1 LETKQRLP
9 HNFLLLKVFLLTR
22 SKNSILITKLTLSL
36 VILFYFNSGLL
47 AQESNWAAWEVEAD
61 TLMNRQNY
69 DGAIKL
75 YSKIVNESK
84 LKSKENY
91 RPLYKRAIGYYSSG
105 NLPNALNDISQFIP
119 EFPQNYQAHI
129 LRALIY
135 QQMGDE
141 EKQLL
146 DLDKA
151 IELQSSNVELIR
163 WRGGL
168 LLEKGEYQKA
178 KQDLLVA
185 RSTQDDPELETNL
198 GLAYYSL
205 EKPDSALISLNKS
218 IELDATY
225 EPAYLYAGSFCLE
238 LEKYELGLKYLNLAL
253 LINPENVNALFY
265 KGIALVEL
273 KKTEEGCSCLSKAF
287 KAGQDDAADYL
298 KQHCYDI
305 YK

>member
-1 LETKQRLP
+1 MPFTKNRL
-9 HNFLLLKVFLLTR
+9 K
-22 SKNSILITKLTLSL
+22 ITKLALSL
-36 VILFYFNSGLL
+36 VILFSFSSTLL
-47 AQESNWAAWEVEAD
+47 RAQESNWTAWEVAAD

-91 RPLYKRAIGYYSSG
+91 RPLYKRAIANYSTQ
-105 NLPNALNDISQFIP
+105 NLESALKDISQFIP

-151 IELQSSNVELIR
+151 IELQSSNIELIR
-163 WRGGL
+163 WRAGL
-168 LLEKGEYQKA
+168 LLEKGEFEKA
-178 KQDLLVA
+178 KQDFLVA

-238 LEKYELGLKYLNLAL
+238 LEKFELGLKYLNLAL

-265 KGIALVEL
+265 KGVALVEL
-273 KKTEEGCSCLSKAF
+273 KKTDEGCRCLSKAF

>member
-1 LETKQRLP
+1 M
-9 HNFLLLKVFLLTR
+9 F
-22 SKNSILITKLTLSL
+22 KNGFKITKLALSL
-36 VILFYFNSGLL
+36 VILFSFESTFTI
-47 AQESNWAAWEVEAD
+47 AQESNWPKWEEEAD
-61 TLMNRQNY
+61 TLMNRQNFE
-69 DGAIKL
+69 GAVKL
-75 YSKIVNESK
+75 YSKILTESK

-105 NLPNALNDISQFIP
+105 NLPNALKDISQFIP
-119 EFPQNYQAHI
+119 EFPQNYQALI

-135 QQMGDE
+135 QQMGDA

-151 IELQSSNVELIR
+151 IELQGSNVELIR
-163 WRGGL
+163 WRAGL
-168 LLEKGEYQKA
+168 LLEKGEFEKA
-178 KQDLLVA
+178 KQDFLVA
-185 RSTQDDPELETNL
+185 RFTQDDPELETNL

-205 EKPDSALISLNKS
+205 EKPDSALICLNKS

-238 LEKYELGLKYLNLAL
+238 LEKFELGLKYLNLAL

-265 KGIALVEL
+265 KGVALVEL
-273 KKTEEGCSCLSKAF
+273 KKTDEGCNCLSKAF

>member
-1 LETKQRLP
+1 MPFTKNR
-9 HNFLLLKVFLLTR
+9 FK
-22 SKNSILITKLTLSL
+22 IAKLALSL
-36 VILFYFNSGLL
+36 VILFYFNADSQ

-69 DGAIKL
+69 EGAIKL

-91 RPLYKRAIGYYSSG
+91 RPLYKRAIGFYSSG
-105 NLPNALNDISQFIP
+105 NLPNALKDISQFIP

-185 RSTQDDPELETNL
+185 QSAQDDPELETNL
-198 GLAYYSL
+198 GLTYYSL

-238 LEKYELGLKYLNLAL
+238 LEKFELGLKYLNLAL
-253 LINPENVNALFY
+253 LVNPENANALFY
-265 KGIALVEL
+265 KGVALVEL
-273 KKTEEGCSCLSKAF
+273 KKTDEGCSCLSKAF

>member
-1 LETKQRLP
+1 M
-9 HNFLLLKVFLLTR
+9 
-22 SKNSILITKLTLSL
+22 SSYKNVSRVSGSNSLNGFKITKLALSL
-36 VILFYFNSGLL
+36 VILFYFKSTTLP

-61 TLMNRQNY
+61 TLMNRQNFA
-69 DGAIKL
+69 GAVKL
-75 YSKIVNESK
+75 YSKILDESK

-105 NLPNALNDISQFIP
+105 DLQNALKDISQFIP

-135 QQMGDE
+135 QQMGDAD
-141 EKQLL
+141 KQLI

-168 LLEKGEYQKA
+168 LLEKGEYERA

-238 LEKYELGLKYLNLAL
+238 LEKFDLALKYLNLAL
-253 LINPENVNALFY
+253 LINPENANALFY
-265 KGIALVEL
+265 KGMALVEM
-273 KKTEEGCSCLSKAF
+273 KKTDEGCRVLSKAF

>member
-1 LETKQRLP
+1 MPFLKNRL
-9 HNFLLLKVFLLTR
+9 K
-22 SKNSILITKLTLSL
+22 ITKLVLSL
-36 VILFYFNSGLL
+36 VILFSFKSTFTI
-47 AQESNWAAWEVEAD
+47 AQENWPKWEAEAD
-61 TLMNRQNY
+61 TLMNRQ
-69 DGAIKL
+69 DFEGAVKL
-75 YSKIVNESK
+75 YSKI
-84 LKSKENY
+84 LNY
-91 RPLYKRAIGYYSSG
+91 RTLYKRAIGYYSSG
-105 NLPNALNDISQFIP
+105 DLQNALKDITQFIP

-135 QQMGDE
+135 QQLGDADN
-141 EKQLL
+141 QLV
-146 DLDKA
+146 DVQKA
-151 IELQSSNVELIR
+151 IELQSGNIELIK
-163 WRGGL
+163 WRGSL
-168 LLEKGEYQKA
+168 LLQKGDYKSA
-178 KQDLLVA
+178 KQDFLLV
-185 RSTQDDPELETNL
+185 RQTQDDPELETNL

-238 LEKYELGLKYLNLAL
+238 LEKFELGLKYLNLAL
-253 LINPENVNALFY
+253 LINPENVKALFY
-265 KGIALVEL
+265 KGVALIEL

>member
-1 LETKQRLP
+1 MSIVKNRL
-9 HNFLLLKVFLLTR
+9 K
-22 SKNSILITKLTLSL
+22 ITKLALSL
-36 VILFYFNSGLL
+36 VIFFYFNADSL

-69 DGAIKL
+69 EGAIKL

-105 NLPNALNDISQFIP
+105 NLPNALKDISQFIP

-135 QQMGDE
+135 QQMGDA

-151 IELQSSNVELIR
+151 IELQSSNAELIR

-168 LLEKGEYQKA
+168 LLEKGEFNRA
-178 KQDLLVA
+178 KRDFLIA
-185 RSTQDDPELETNL
+185 RSAQDDPELETNL

-238 LEKYELGLKYLNLAL
+238 LEKFELGLKYLNLAL

-265 KGIALVEL
+265 KGVALVEL
-273 KKTEEGCSCLSKAF
+273 KKTDEGCRCLSKAF

>member
-1 LETKQRLP
+1 MP
-9 HNFLLLKVFLLTR
+9 M
-22 SKNSILITKLTLSL
+22 SKNRLKITKLTLSL
-36 VILFYFNSGLL
+36 VILFYFNAVSL
-47 AQESNWAAWEVEAD
+47 AQESNWAVWEVEAD
-61 TLMNRQNY
+61 TLMNRQNF

-105 NLPNALNDISQFIP
+105 NLPNALKDISQFTP
-119 EFPQNYQAHI
+119 EFPQNYQARI

-135 QQMGDE
+135 QQMGDA
-141 EKQLL
+141 EKQLI

-151 IELQSSNVELIR
+151 IELQNSNVELIR

-168 LLEKGEYQKA
+168 LLEKGEFELA
-178 KQDLLVA
+178 KNDLLLA
-185 RSTQDDPELETNL
+185 RSNQDDPELETNL

-265 KGIALVEL
+265 KGVALVEL
-273 KKTEEGCSCLSKAF
+273 KRTDEGCSCLSKAF
-287 KAGQDDAADYL
+287 QAGQDDAADYL